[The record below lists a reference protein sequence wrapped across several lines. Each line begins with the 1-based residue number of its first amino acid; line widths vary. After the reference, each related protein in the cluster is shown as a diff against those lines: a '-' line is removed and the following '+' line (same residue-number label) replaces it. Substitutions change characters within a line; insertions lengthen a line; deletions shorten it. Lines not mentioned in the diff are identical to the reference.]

1 VRVRDSNVDGNG
13 VDGCG
18 VDSDECSTNHTAI
31 ETLVCKWIDDCGHH
45 PATGTTSTPTSK
57 G

>member
-18 VDSDECSTNHTAI
+18 VDSDSN
-31 ETLVCKWIDDCGHH
+31 VDGNVGVGWKV
-45 PATGTTSTPTSK
+45 TGE
-57 G
+57 GA